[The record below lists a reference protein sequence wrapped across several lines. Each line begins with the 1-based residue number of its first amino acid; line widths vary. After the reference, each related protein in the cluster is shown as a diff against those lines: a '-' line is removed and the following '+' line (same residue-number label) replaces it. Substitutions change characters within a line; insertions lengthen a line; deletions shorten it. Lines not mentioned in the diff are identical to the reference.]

1 MLTAAVGFTQ
11 LPWYHVARGRGARV
25 VKSEQYGYLRLM
37 WLPGLL
43 LDLALALNLGRV
55 RLAESMAW
63 GCAGVGLLLFA
74 FATLLG
80 FAAWLVPGAQRG
92 AALTITEGQRL
103 VTTGPFALSRH
114 PGYLA
119 NALQVV
125 GAALA
130 LQNSLLGVGA
140 VLAVLFWRRV
150 AQDEDRLL
158 LQHFGDEFRAYR
170 RKTPQF
176 FPFIGA

>member
-1 MLTAAVGFTQ
+1 MLAAAVGFTQ

-25 VKSEQYGYLRLM
+25 VQGEAYGYLRLL
-37 WLPGLL
+37 WLPGAL

-55 RLAESMAW
+55 KLAESMAW
-63 GCAGVGLLLFA
+63 GCAGAGLLLFA

-80 FAAWLVPGAQRG
+80 FAAWLRLGAQRG

-103 VTTGPFALSRH
+103 VTSGPFALSRH

-119 NALQVV
+119 NALQVA

-130 LQNSLLGVGA
+130 LQNWLLAGGA

-158 LQHFGDEFRAYR
+158 LKHFGDEFRAYR
-170 RKTPQF
+170 RQTPLF
-176 FPFIGA
+176 FPFTGV